1 MAELEVVL
9 RQTVQERD
17 DWKKKAEM
25 LANSYI
31 ESMSHLKNSLEFER
45 QDQQEE
51 LRHTR
56 NYFEERLSDLM

>member
-31 ESMSHLKNSLEFER
+31 
-45 QDQQEE
+45 
-51 LRHTR
+51 
-56 NYFEERLSDLM
+56 

>member
-9 RQTVQERD
+9 RQNLQERD

-31 ESMSHLKNSLEFER
+31 ESMSHLKKSLEFER
-45 QDQQEE
+45 QDQQKEW
-51 LRHTR
+51 RHTR
-56 NYFEERLSDLM
+56 NYFEERLSNLM

>member
-31 ESMSHLKNSLEFER
+31 QSINHLKNSLECER
-45 QDQQEE
+45 QD
-51 LRHTR
+51 
-56 NYFEERLSDLM
+56 